1 MRLLLIEDDSS
12 LGSSL
17 QSWLQ
22 MDGYAVDWLTRG
34 DQAATALATHEYHC
48 VLLDRGLPGLDGD
61 AVLKALRAAGTS
73 RAQLP
78 VIVITARDTLAD
90 RVQGLDLGADD
101 YLVKPFDLE
110 ELSARVRAAL
120 RRSAA
125 QPTPVLQHGSV
136 VLDPAAKR
144 VTLDGTA
151 LTLTAREFAVLQAM
165 MRRPSHIL
173 SRAQL
178 EEALY
183 GWGEEVE
190 SNAIEVHIYNLRK
203 KLGNRF
209 IVTVRNQGY
218 GLAPA

>member
-1 MRLLLIEDDSS
+1 MRILLIEDDPS
-12 LGSSL
+12 LGGSL

-22 MDGYAVDWLTRG
+22 LDGYAVDWLQRG
-34 DQAATALATHEYHC
+34 DQAAAALATHAYQC

-61 AVLKALRAAGTS
+61 AVLQALRAQGAGS
-73 RAQLP
+73 AQLP
-78 VIVITARDTLAD
+78 VILITARDTLAD

-120 RRSAA
+120 RRQAA
-125 QPTPVLQHGSV
+125 VPTPELRHGDV

-144 VTLDGTA
+144 VTQAGEP
-151 LTLTAREFAVLQAM
+151 LTLTAREFAVLQAL
-165 MRRPSHIL
+165 MRRPTHIL

-190 SNAIEVHIYNLRK
+190 SNAIEVHIYNLRR
-203 KLGNRF
+203 KLGSRF
-209 IVTVRNQGY
+209 ITTVRNQGY
-218 GLAPA
+218 GLAAT